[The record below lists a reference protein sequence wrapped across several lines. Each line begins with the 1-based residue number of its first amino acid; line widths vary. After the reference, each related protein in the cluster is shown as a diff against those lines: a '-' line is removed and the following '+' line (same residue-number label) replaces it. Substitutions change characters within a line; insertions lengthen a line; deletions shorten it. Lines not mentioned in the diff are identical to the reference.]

1 MFART
6 FIAAV
11 LLPAAAFPMAAKE
24 LKVLMIG
31 NSFSICVGRNLPQI
45 VSKDADNKLVL
56 TSAYIGGCTFDR
68 HYNYLATADIIAI
81 KQIIDQINTIGNP
94 TKNFFIKT
102 SNPK

>member
-11 LLPAAAFPMAAKE
+11 LLPAAAFPMSVKE

-45 VSKDADNKLVL
+45 VSQDTDNKRVL

-68 HYNYLATADIIAI
+68 HYNYLATAEKKPKFAPYRITKWDSEKNPAKGDI
-81 KQIIDQINTIGNP
+81 
-94 TKNFFIKT
+94 
-102 SNPK
+102 